1 MFTFNDFKIMKR
13 SISLLSSDQYYKISE
28 GKANA
33 DCNFVHSDY
42 YLSKCEVDIESHT
55 SDLKEWI
62 KKELKLM
69 QCEIDSKT
77 NLSRNIEKE
86 LKVSC
91 CFLLFFSFMYLKFF
105 LK

>member
-1 MFTFNDFKIMKR
+1 MIIEFKIMKR
-13 SISLLSSDQYYKISE
+13 SISLLSSDQCYNISE
-28 GKANA
+28 GKTNVF
-33 DCNFVHSDY
+33 CNFVHSDY
-42 YLSKCEVDIESHT
+42 YLNKCEEDIENHT